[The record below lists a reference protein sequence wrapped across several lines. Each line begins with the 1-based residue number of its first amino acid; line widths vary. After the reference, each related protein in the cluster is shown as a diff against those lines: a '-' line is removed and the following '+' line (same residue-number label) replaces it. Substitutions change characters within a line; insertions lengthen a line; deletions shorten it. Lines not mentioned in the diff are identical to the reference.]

1 MSLLE
6 TLVESV
12 SENLKTL
19 LVIGGGYVAAVE
31 AGVEGLGYPAV
42 PSAPSWAPL
51 GFVLVGAVV
60 VVGWVVGGKLADLLP
75 EPRGRYIIA
84 QEAGDGS
91 GGEVWELNEE
101 AWAELDVK
109 KGELFPWSGS
119 PWEVYECWRFNPE
132 TMTAVANWRGE
143 KPASEYLSA
152 SSREE
157 IQRQIRED
165 LRAEQRESRYYK
177 AVRQALPSICRRLD
191 KRRMKG
197 LDDALEGHISQSF
210 GDAPGIDEIIKE
222 RVPEEALPDYMTD
235 DPDESSEDDDVIH
248 VDVLDDDEALDPTLD
263 LTDATDP
270 LATDGGN
277 DR

>member
-1 MSLLE
+1 MSLIE

-19 LVIGGGYVAAVE
+19 LIVGGAYVAAVE

-42 PSAPSWAPL
+42 PAAPGWAPL
-51 GFVLVGAVV
+51 GAVLVGAVV

-75 EPRGRYIIA
+75 EPRGKFIIA

-101 AWAELDVK
+101 AWAKLHVK

-119 PWEVYECWRFNPE
+119 PYEVYECWRFNPD

-143 KPASEYLSA
+143 KPASELLST

-177 AVRQALPSICRRLD
+177 AVRQALPSIVRKLD

-197 LDDALEGHISQSF
+197 LDATLEGHISQSF

-235 DPDESSEDDDVIH
+235 DPDEEGDDDVIA
-248 VDVLDDDEALDPTLD
+248 VDVLDDDEEVLDVTAD
-263 LTDATDP
+263 LSGATDP
-270 LATDGGN
+270 LATDGGEE
-277 DR
+277 